1 MPTSNPAH
9 MLKASSTRGRAAQ
22 MNAPALSTADQ
33 REALRQYDLLHPG
46 HDASFDRITDMAC
59 ALFDVPLAAIS
70 VVLPDR
76 QWILSAAG
84 PAAAEYPAAMPVPE
98 TPCRDVAT
106 TEQTV
111 VAHLSPA
118 AYDAAQVF
126 GAVPARWYAGTPLL
140 TPMGVCIGTLHLL
153 DDAPRPFG
161 STDRGRLADLAG
173 LVISELELRRA
184 HRPDWTFFE
193 VANDAILVFE
203 PENEAILEANQRACD
218 LYGLPASELIGKSL
232 RDFTVDVARGQEEV
246 DHILRHRSNKNFE
259 STHRRADGELIR
271 ILVNASVIEVEGRP
285 CILSIHR
292 DITDQKRTARKLQE
306 KKAEFE
312 AIFRSI
318 PDAVVFAN
326 KDGAIEMV
334 NPAFSSVFGYAADAV
349 QGEPLEL
356 LQPLRDQTMASHC
369 AAIAEEAP
377 DEPTSEELPFL
388 RKSGKR
394 FWGRAV
400 MLPVTDPDDELL
412 GFLGIIRD
420 VTEERAAQEQLRT
433 SEQKLSLHVRRS
445 PLAFIEWTADGRV
458 NAWNPAAEDMF
469 GYTAAEAQGRTMNEL
484 ILPDDIVDELADI
497 WTALLQKDG
506 GTYNINKNKTKSGE
520 TITCEWHNTPLIDD
534 RGHVM
539 GVATLARDIT
549 EQQRMAEELRASEER
564 YRSVVNSVKEVIFQT
579 NLQGQW
585 VFLNSAW
592 EEITGYTVEESLGTP
607 FYKYMHPGDREKSQT
622 CIQPLLEGTKED
634 VRYTVRYLSRDG
646 DVRWVEV
653 FTQIQTDADGFLS
666 GIAGTCVDVTERLKA
681 EQALRD
687 YAQEL
692 EAAKTEAE
700 AATRA
705 KSEFLANMSH
715 EIRTPLNGI
724 VGMTSLLQDTD
735 LAQEQ
740 TEFVETIR
748 TSGDALMTILND
760 ILDFSKIEAGQLD
773 LEQER
778 FDVRGCVEDALDVVA
793 PQAAEKGLELAYLM
807 DDTVPAALRGDITR
821 VRQVLINLL
830 SNAVKFTEEGEV
842 VVSVTSSAQDD
853 TAPASEHPL
862 HKVAFAVRDTGI
874 GISEAQQERLFESFR
889 QVDASTTRK
898 YGGTG
903 LGLTISKR
911 LAEMMGGSVWL
922 ESEEGV
928 GSTFTFSIQA
938 EALKTERRAYLRG
951 GPSVLTGRR
960 VLIVDDN
967 ATNRRILRHMTTKWG
982 MQPTEATDGVEAL
995 RLIRD
1000 HAPFDIILL
1009 DMQMPQLD
1017 GLMLA
1022 QQLHDQLDPVPP
1034 LVMITSLGKEVGRS
1048 EQSRHLL
1055 DATLHKPLKP
1065 APLHRTLIQLF
1076 EHETGPAADADAS
1089 TKGPAP
1095 APADRTLRLL
1105 LAEDNKINQ
1114 KVAERML
1121 QKLGYTADLA
1131 RNGREALE
1139 AVQAAAAD
1147 GTPYDVV
1154 LMDIQMPEMDGLEAT
1169 QAIRAALS
1177 EAQQPRIA
1185 ALTANAMLGDRERYL
1200 KQGMD
1205 AYLSKPVEIDALG
1218 DLLETYA
1225 TEAAQQRSAASAE
1238 GAPAAPD
1245 GPIEAPA
1252 VSADGAPA
1260 VAAFAQ
1266 QIKEQ
1271 LQRYMGEGDQ
1281 ALVEELVEEFI
1292 DDIPQRLDDLHKGL
1306 DQPDARLV
1314 ERTAHTLK
1322 SSSQLLC
1329 GAALAAQ
1336 CQTIEDLAKDED
1348 LSAVEA
1354 ELPALTQA
1362 VEGFAA
1368 RCRNAL
1374 AYLRQ

>member
-1 MPTSNPAH
+1 
-9 MLKASSTRGRAAQ
+9 
-22 MNAPALSTADQ
+22 
-33 REALRQYDLLHPG
+33 
-46 HDASFDRITDMAC
+46 
-59 ALFDVPLAAIS
+59 
-70 VVLPDR
+70 
-76 QWILSAAG
+76 
-84 PAAAEYPAAMPVPE
+84 
-98 TPCRDVAT
+98 
-106 TEQTV
+106 
-111 VAHLSPA
+111 
-118 AYDAAQVF
+118 
-126 GAVPARWYAGTPLL
+126 
-140 TPMGVCIGTLHLL
+140 
-153 DDAPRPFG
+153 
-161 STDRGRLADLAG
+161 
-173 LVISELELRRA
+173 
-184 HRPDWTFFE
+184 
-193 VANDAILVFE
+193 
-203 PENEAILEANQRACD
+203 
-218 LYGLPASELIGKSL
+218 
-232 RDFTVDVARGQEEV
+232 
-246 DHILRHRSNKNFE
+246 
-259 STHRRADGELIR
+259 
-271 ILVNASVIEVEGRP
+271 
-285 CILSIHR
+285 
-292 DITDQKRTARKLQE
+292 
-306 KKAEFE
+306 
-312 AIFRSI
+312 
-318 PDAVVFAN
+318 
-326 KDGAIEMV
+326 
-334 NPAFSSVFGYAADAV
+334 
-349 QGEPLEL
+349 
-356 LQPLRDQTMASHC
+356 
-369 AAIAEEAP
+369 
-377 DEPTSEELPFL
+377 
-388 RKSGKR
+388 
-394 FWGRAV
+394 
-400 MLPVTDPDDELL
+400 
-412 GFLGIIRD
+412 
-420 VTEERAAQEQLRT
+420 
-433 SEQKLSLHVRRS
+433 
-445 PLAFIEWTADGRV
+445 
-458 NAWNPAAEDMF
+458 
-469 GYTAAEAQGRTMNEL
+469 
-484 ILPDDIVDELADI
+484 
-497 WTALLQKDG
+497 
-506 GTYNINKNKTKSGE
+506 
-520 TITCEWHNTPLIDD
+520 
-534 RGHVM
+534 
-539 GVATLARDIT
+539 
-549 EQQRMAEELRASEER
+549 
-564 YRSVVNSVKEVIFQT
+564 
-579 NLQGQW
+579 
-585 VFLNSAW
+585 
-592 EEITGYTVEESLGTP
+592 
-607 FYKYMHPGDREKSQT
+607 
-622 CIQPLLEGTKED
+622 
-634 VRYTVRYLSRDG
+634 
-646 DVRWVEV
+646 
-653 FTQIQTDADGFLS
+653 
-666 GIAGTCVDVTERLKA
+666 
-681 EQALRD
+681 
-687 YAQEL
+687 
-692 EAAKTEAE
+692 
-700 AATRA
+700 
-705 KSEFLANMSH
+705 
-715 EIRTPLNGI
+715 
-724 VGMTSLLQDTD
+724 
-735 LAQEQ
+735 
-740 TEFVETIR
+740 
-748 TSGDALMTILND
+748 
-760 ILDFSKIEAGQLD
+760 
-773 LEQER
+773 
-778 FDVRGCVEDALDVVA
+778 
-793 PQAAEKGLELAYLM
+793 
-807 DDTVPAALRGDITR
+807 
-821 VRQVLINLL
+821 VLINLL

-911 LAEMMGGSVWL
+911 LDEMMGGSVWL